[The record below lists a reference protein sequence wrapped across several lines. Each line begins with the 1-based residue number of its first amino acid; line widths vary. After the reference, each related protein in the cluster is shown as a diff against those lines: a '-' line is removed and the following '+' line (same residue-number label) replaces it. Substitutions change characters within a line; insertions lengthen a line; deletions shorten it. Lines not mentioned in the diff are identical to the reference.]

1 MTKLVAISTG
11 IENVTLSPG
20 EIECSVLNMSFVD
33 LCNKF
38 GAEVVI
44 VPPQS
49 LSIEFSKSSFDRL
62 MLTGG
67 GDINPETYGEQ
78 LNNKTERIS
87 DRRDQTELNLLKL
100 AEKNSIRTLAI
111 CRGHQMLNVYK
122 GGTLHQH
129 IPDSFETD
137 IEHLQINEAASQHI
151 HNISILEQTM
161 LSNITSNNN
170 VGVNSIHHQV
180 INRVGENL
188 KVNAISED
196 NLVEGIESTTDWEA
210 IGIQWHPENL
220 VNDEITNDLMDWLLN

>member
-1 MTKLVAISTG
+1 M
-11 IENVTLSPG
+11 
-20 EIECSVLNMSFVD
+20 
-33 LCNKF
+33 
-38 GAEVVI
+38 
-44 VPPQS
+44 
-49 LSIEFSKSSFDRL
+49 
-62 MLTGG
+62 
-67 GDINPETYGEQ
+67 
-78 LNNKTERIS
+78 
-87 DRRDQTELNLLKL
+87 
-100 AEKNSIRTLAI
+100 
-111 CRGHQMLNVYK
+111 
-122 GGTLHQH
+122 HQH

>member
-1 MTKLVAISTG
+1 MSKLVAISSG
-11 IENVTLSPG
+11 IENATLSPG

-33 LCNKF
+33 LCNKY
-38 GAEVVI
+38 GAEVII

-62 MLTGG
+62 ILTGG
-67 GDINPETYGEQ
+67 GDINPERYGEQ
-78 LNNKTERIS
+78 LNSKTERIS
-87 DRRDQTELNLLKL
+87 DRRDQTELNLLKI
-100 AEKNSIRTLAI
+100 AEENSIRTLAI

-122 GGTLHQH
+122 GGTLYQH
-129 IPDSFETD
+129 ISDTFETN
-137 IEHLQINEAASQHI
+137 IEHLQINEATSQHI
-151 HNISILEQTM
+151 HNINILEQTI
-161 LSNITSNNN
+161 LSNITTNNN

-180 INRVGENL
+180 INKVGENL

-220 VNDEITNDLMDWLLN
+220 VNDEITNDLMEWLLN